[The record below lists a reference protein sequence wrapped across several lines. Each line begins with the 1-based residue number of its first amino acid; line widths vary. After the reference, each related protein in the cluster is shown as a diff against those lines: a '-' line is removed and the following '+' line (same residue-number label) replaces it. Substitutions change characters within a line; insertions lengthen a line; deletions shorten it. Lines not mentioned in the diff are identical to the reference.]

1 MSTDRAQPSTIDEF
15 IARYP
20 EDVREILQRIRTV
33 IHEAAPGAREKISYG
48 IPGFELNGDLVWFA
62 AHKKHIGLY
71 PRASS
76 LGPFEEEL
84 SQYKRSKGTIQF
96 PLDKPIP
103 YDLIRRI
110 VEYRVAENSAKST
123 AAGR

>member
-1 MSTDRAQPSTIDEF
+1 M
-15 IARYP
+15 
-20 EDVREILQRIRTV
+20 L
-33 IHEAAPGAREKISYG
+33 YG
-48 IPGFELNGDLVWFA
+48 IGVRTNGDLVWFA

>member
-1 MSTDRAQPSTIDEF
+1 MSTDKAQPSTIDEF
-15 IARYP
+15 IAQYP
-20 EDVREILQRIRTV
+20 EDVQEILQRIRAV
-33 IHEAAPGAREKISYG
+33 IHEAAPGAREKVSYG
-48 IPGFELNGDLVWFA
+48 IPGFELKGDLVWFA

-76 LGPFEEEL
+76 LEPFEEEL
-84 SQYKRSKGTIQF
+84 SPYKRSKGTIQF

-110 VEYRVAENSAKST
+110 VEYRVAENTGKST